1 MFYIFLRKAIGW
13 RQMILLLH
21 FFRVFATSNEN
32 CLFSSHSC
40 TVPLSPIVLRRIYER
55 ITCCEEETSLLVDV
69 RWIPFRTCLATTGD
83 KTYVD
88 VASAK
93 MQLPS
98 EYVGC
103 YSAGKTLLRDNVCWI
118 FFETYGNSGQQ
129 RGSSVR
135 TQLKVERGE

>member
-1 MFYIFLRKAIGW
+1 MSVGYRLE
-13 RQMILLLH
+13 H
-21 FFRVFATSNEN
+21 V
-32 CLFSSHSC
+32 
-40 TVPLSPIVLRRIYER
+40 
-55 ITCCEEETSLLVDV
+55 
-69 RWIPFRTCLATTGD
+69 ATTGN

-103 YSAGKTLLRDNVCWI
+103 YSVGKTLLRDNVCWI

-135 TQLKVERGE
+135 TQLKVERGESLVERTQWKRRELGRELIMYPIQMSDS